1 MKESLK
7 KFLLL
12 ALSVIVIFPMIV
24 APVAAEES
32 NMEEEVTYTNILLN
46 KKPTSNQEIMNE
58 STATNG
64 VTNEGAGD
72 TVTKILA
79 GTEDSSLE
87 NNGYSIWEDSYLQ
100 YDFGTERNVEE
111 IKLYRNYYEAATTRF
126 KNVKIELSTS
136 EDFREGTVTTVFEQ
150 QDVQEETVAKGAP
163 QIISLDQ
170 PIDARYM
177 RVWGRG
183 QYIENDNGGWKG
195 TSNKIAFA
203 EIEVYAKVP
212 ITEVPKEPIKELVNI
227 AAGKTP
233 YVYGLAPTNIEAIS
247 DGKADDDYAVHNSPG
262 NRWLQF
268 DYKNLYQIH
277 KIKFKLEKGVTYKS
291 VRIDVSSQPN
301 SGFSQVYYATNFTQ
315 DEKMVEISLNTP
327 VVGSHVKFTV
337 LADSKD
343 RLTRYSEVEIWATG
357 DHFDESRNNGYDG
370 NRENTDYTELVW
382 SDEFN
387 GDAVDE
393 TKWNVIEDMVNHGA
407 IYNRDAVAIEKD
419 GEDSY
424 LSIRSKNYDSTENLM
439 KELNLD
445 PATFKDYTNTQPTP
459 KHVTWSSG
467 RIETKNKYSFQN
479 GRVAV
484 RAKPN
489 DSQGIWPAIWMLA
502 QDEVGHDEIDIL
514 EYLGNSPFE
523 AWSTNH
529 FGKWGTNKQADGVPY
544 VNYEAWSEAFH
555 VYEVEWDPEAITF
568 YIDGVEVFKTTRG
581 KELDS
586 MHTRPFFLILET
598 QVGDGWVGP
607 VDYNKEVTKQDS
619 EYLIDWVR
627 VYQKP
632 ESGKVKFDDLQM
644 LEQTEGTDYLV
655 SPYATS
661 GNNHFVKL
669 TDGKEEAQ
677 DKNNFMYG
685 GQPAYETNRIAV
697 AEGKTDQYLIYKVNN
712 IEDVHLTTYYRTI
725 ADKSETVPNVA
736 ERGFS
741 IETTLQNKATLD
753 FELYTSKDGQTWT
766 KFDGLKPNNNWV
778 DYPKRARVIWDGYNL
793 PDQTNFVKIKFPN
806 YLGKTYQLEDGTIKP
821 VLNTDVQLAKVTFL
835 QKTETDQIPPI
846 TSIDAPDSWVNHDV
860 SVTLNVHDDLSG
872 PDKTYYRV
880 NGGGFVLGKEF
891 TLTSEGVHIVDFYS
905 IDYAGNKEK
914 MKSKTIKIDKT
925 APDFSI
931 HVNKDTLWP
940 ANHKMV
946 PVEVTWDVKD
956 NLSGVK
962 EVLLKSVTSNESDDG
977 KGDGNTTNDIQDV
990 ELNTSDSHISLRAE
1004 RSGKG
1009 EGRVYTITYTA
1020 SDYAGNIVTKEATVL
1035 VPK

>member
-1 MKESLK
+1 MKKSLE

-32 NMEEEVTYTNILLN
+32 NMEEEVAYTNILLN
-46 KKPTSNQEIMNE
+46 KKPTSNQEITNP

-64 VTNEGAGD
+64 FTNEGAGNA
-72 TVTKILA
+72 VTKILA
-79 GTEDSSLE
+79 GKEDSSLE
-87 NNGYSIWEDSYLQ
+87 NNGYGIWEDSYLQ
-100 YDFGTERNVEE
+100 YDFGTERKVEE

-136 EDFREGTVTTVFEQ
+136 EDFREGTVTTVFAQ
-150 QDVQEETVAKGAP
+150 QDVQEDIVAKGAP
-163 QIISLDQ
+163 QVISLDQ
-170 PIDARYM
+170 ASNTRYI

-203 EIEVYAKVP
+203 EIEVYAEVP
-212 ITEVPKEPIKELVNI
+212 TIEVPKEPNELTNI

-233 YVYGLAPTNIEAIS
+233 YVYGLAPTNLVAIS

-268 DYKNLYQIH
+268 DYKNIYQIH

-301 SGFSQVYYATNFTQ
+301 SGFSQVYRATNFTQ
-315 DEKMVEISLNTP
+315 NENMVEISLDHP
-327 VVGSHVKFTV
+327 VVGSHVKFIV
-337 LADSKD
+337 QADSQD
-343 RLTRYSEVEIWATG
+343 RITRYSEVEIWATG
-357 DHFDESRNNGYDG
+357 DHFDESSEEGYDG
-370 NRENTDYTELVW
+370 TRENTDYTNLVW

-387 GDAVDE
+387 DDAIDE

-407 IYNRDAVAIEKD
+407 IYNRDAVSIDKD
-419 GEDSY
+419 GENSY
-424 LSIRSKNYDSTENLM
+424 LSIRSKNYDTTENLM
-439 KELNLD
+439 KELDLD
-445 PATFKDYTNTQPTP
+445 PLTFKDYTNAQSTP

-467 RIETKNKYSFQN
+467 RIESKNKYSFQN

-529 FGKWGTNKQADGVPY
+529 FGKWGTNKQAHGVPY

-627 VYQKP
+627 VYQK
-632 ESGKVKFDDLQM
+632 SDASKVKFDDLQT
-644 LEQTEGTDYLV
+644 LEQTGGTDYLV

-661 GNNHFVKL
+661 GRNNFVKL
-669 TDGKEEAQ
+669 TDGEKEEQ

-697 AEGKTDQYLIYKVNN
+697 AEGKSDQYLIYKVNN

-725 ADKSETVPNVA
+725 ADKSETVPNIG

-741 IETTLQNKATLD
+741 IETSLQDQETLG
-753 FELYTSKDGQTWT
+753 FELYTSKDGHTWT
-766 KFDGLKPNNNWV
+766 KFDELKQNNNWV
-778 DYPKRARVIWDGYNL
+778 DYPKRARVIWDGYKL
-793 PDQTNFVKIKFPN
+793 PDKTNFVKIKFPN
-806 YLGKTYQLEDGTIKP
+806 YQGKTYQLEDGTIKS

-835 QKTETDQIPPI
+835 QKTDQIPPV

-860 SVTLNVHDDLSG
+860 TVTLNVHDDVSG
-872 PDKTYYRV
+872 PEKTYYRI
-880 NGGGFVLGKEF
+880 NGGDFVLGKEF
-891 TLTSEGVHIVDFYS
+891 TLTTEGVHIVDYYS
-905 IDYAGNKEK
+905 IDQAGNKEK
-914 MKSKTIKIDKT
+914 IKSKTIKIDKT
-925 APDFSI
+925 PPTFSI
-931 HVNKDTLWP
+931 QLSKDTLQP

-946 PVEVTWDVKD
+946 PIEVVWDAED
-956 NLSGVK
+956 DLSGVK
-962 EVLLKSVTSNESDDG
+962 EVLLKSVTSNEPDNG
-977 KGDGNTTNDIQDV
+977 KGDGNSTDDIQDV
-990 ELNTSDSHISLRAE
+990 ELNTSDSQFSLRAE

-1009 EGRVYTITYTA
+1009 DGRIYTITYTA
-1020 SDYAGNIVTKEATVL
+1020 SDYAGNIVTKEATVS